1 MGDAANRLSQQSQQV
16 HWIHGGSLQST
27 LNSPTSGAL
36 HTLHEKETRNTNHQ
50 RNQDYSPDK
59 SSDNEVSVV
68 LSFRASPNAFAPA
81 SLIPLSADTPEWGDP
96 NTNSAIQSQWATLPT
111 GNRNNRNN
119 RNNRTR
125 YMVVLIVVLHTPTLN
140 SPTSGVLHTLQQQ
153 QPGNTNH
160 RRNQDY
166 SPSKFSDNELS
177 VVLSFR
183 ASPNAFAP
191 ASLIPLSADT
201 PEW

>member
-1 MGDAANRLSQQSQQV
+1 
-16 HWIHGGSLQST
+16 
-27 LNSPTSGAL
+27 
-36 HTLHEKETRNTNHQ
+36 
-50 RNQDYSPDK
+50 
-59 SSDNEVSVV
+59 
-68 LSFRASPNAFAPA
+68 LSFRASPSAFAPA

-96 NTNSAIQSQWATLPT
+96 NTNSAIHSQWATLPT

-125 YMVVLIVVLHTPTLN
+125 YMVVLIVVLHNPTLN

-166 SPSKFSDNELS
+166 STFQIQRQRTQRG
-177 VVLSFR
+177 VVLQSVTQRLRSSF
-183 ASPNAFAP
+183 
-191 ASLIPLSADT
+191 ADST
-201 PEW
+201 VCRHTRVVTHRT